1 MWRSG
6 SAGVVAFLAF
16 VAGPPAIAADDPP
29 ARAGTPV
36 LQTDSGDGW
45 QGFYLG
51 GHAGAFTGT
60 ANFSDPDGL
69 GLFGGSVA
77 TPGFSVGLQG
87 GYNWLVAPQ
96 WLVGLE
102 GSASYLTSQGHNTC
116 LQSSTAVVGSDCKAS
131 PQLLANLTGR
141 LGYLTEPHG
150 RTLLYGKA
158 GVAWMRNQ
166 LSVSPNNTALDG
178 FTLTGDRNEAGDPIS
193 QFSGAW
199 GWTVGAGV
207 EYAMTR
213 RWSLSVEYDYF
224 HFGNVDI
231 AKPPTISVTP
241 TETSGEVA
249 TVPAGG
255 VAGVTQDLHIA
266 RIGLNYRWGAGSG
279 ASAAS
284 AGADTTATASWVR
297 GWEFETGIRYW
308 YSSGNFQSANGTPD
322 SLVSRLPYNGMEGH
336 SGEVFAR
343 LDSPFDVFFKGF
355 FGGGG
360 IAAGTMYD
368 EDWGLA
374 KSQSF
379 VPTGYEITQ
388 SGISGSFNY
397 LTADIGYN
405 VLRSPDH
412 KIGLFIGYN
421 RYQTVMNTQ
430 GCTQLVN
437 PASGVCAPTIPN
449 SVNGISEIDTW
460 HSLRL
465 GVSAQARLWDRFKVD
480 VDLAYL
486 PYVYV
491 DALDIHRLREPP
503 VSFPVSGTGNG
514 VQGELILSYQ
524 ATDAFSIGVG
534 GRYWSMWT
542 NNAYLTD
549 SSSFFT
555 LSTDRY
561 GVFLQLAY
569 SFKTPK

>member
-1 MWRSG
+1 M
-6 SAGVVAFLAF
+6 
-16 VAGPPAIAADDPP
+16 PQAAP
-29 ARAGTPV
+29 
-36 LQTDSGDGW
+36 GDGW

-60 ANFSDPDGL
+60 ASFSDPDDS
-69 GLFGGSVA
+69 GLFGGSVT
-77 TPGFSVGLQG
+77 TPGLSIGLQA
-87 GYNWLVAPQ
+87 GYNWLVGPQ

-116 LQSSTAVVGSDCKAS
+116 LQPSPVIVGSDCKAS
-131 PQLLANLTGR
+131 PQLLASLTGR
-141 LGYLTEPHG
+141 LGYLTEPRG

-166 LSVSPNNTALDG
+166 LSVNPNNTSLDD
-178 FTLTGDRNEAGDPIS
+178 FELSGDRNEAGDPIS

-224 HFGNVDI
+224 RFGNVDI
-231 AKPPTISVTP
+231 AKPQTISVTP
-241 TETSGEVA
+241 TEKGGHVT
-249 TVPAGG
+249 TIPADG
-255 VAGVTQDLHIA
+255 VAGVTQDLHFA
-266 RIGLNYRWGAGSG
+266 RIGLNYRWGVGSG
-279 ASAAS
+279 TSAAS
-284 AGADTTATASWVR
+284 ADADTSATASWIP

-308 YSSGNFQSANGTPD
+308 YSSGNFQSANGSRD

-336 SGEVFAR
+336 SGEVFGR

-355 FGGGG
+355 VGGGG
-360 IAAGTMYD
+360 ITAGTMYD

-374 KSQSF
+374 KKLSSA
-379 VPTGYEITQ
+379 PTGYEITQ
-388 SGISGSFNY
+388 SGINGSFTY
-397 LTADIGYN
+397 LTADVGYN
-405 VLRSPDH
+405 VLRGPDH
-412 KIGLFIGYN
+412 KVGFFIGYN

-430 GCTQLVN
+430 GCTQLVY
-437 PASGVCAPTIPN
+437 PTSGVCVPTIPD
-449 SVNGISEIDTW
+449 SVNAISEIDTW

-465 GVSAQARLWDRFKVD
+465 GVSTQARLWDRFRID

-491 DALDIHRLREPP
+491 DALDIHRVRETPL
-503 VSFPVSGTGNG
+503 SFPAKGTGNG
-514 VQGELILSYQ
+514 VQGELIFSYQ

-542 NNAYLTD
+542 NNAYLSD
-549 SSSFFT
+549 GGNSFFT
-555 LSTDRY
+555 LNTDRY

-569 SFKTPK
+569 RFKTPKQRQ